1 MKKEIILY
9 IRLSLEDE
17 DLGGEKRE
25 SGSIQNQREYLY
37 QFLENHPQL
46 QNGTVRELIDDGYSG
61 TNFDRP
67 AMQEL
72 IWRVK
77 MGKVQTVI
85 VKDLSRLGRN
95 YIDVGKCLEELFP
108 QYGVR
113 FLSVN
118 DHYDSEQISI
128 PGMEVVFQNIIYDY
142 YSKELSAKVIQAKTA
157 LARKGKFLGAIPP
170 FGYLRNPEN
179 PGQLLVDMEA
189 AKTVKEIFK
198 RCLDGETYSE
208 IARTLNQRG
217 VECPEERL
225 RRLGIRKKKTVAAS
239 KPEWKTASVRA
250 ILRNPAAAGTVVNH
264 RVKRKQMGRKQLI
277 SVPAEERILAEGRHE
292 AIISPEEFQKVQE
305 LLDEKQCNH
314 TVENENGKAKRVYPL
329 TGLMKCTFCGA
340 NLVPEGKGKKYYVCP
355 AARTSADNR
364 HRPVNIEEGFV
375 VESLLQILMTRR
387 ELEEIPEENCHKD
400 KAEMSTAD
408 QLPERKRS
416 GGGGLARLYDSY
428 TEGKLSREEFLE
440 QKRLLR
446 DRKEGQEKKD
456 IQNAGDAAFSPE
468 DLVRAW
474 KQREYGILKK
484 IFRENIE
491 SIWVNGDGQVDI
503 KWKNI

>member
-17 DLGGEKRE
+17 DLGAGKRE

-46 QNGTVRELIDDGYSG
+46 RNGTVRELIDDGYSG

>member
-67 AMQEL
+67 AMREL
-72 IWRVK
+72 VWRVK

-95 YIDVGKCLEELFP
+95 YIEVGKCLEELFP
-108 QYGVR
+108 RYGVR

-118 DHYDSEQISI
+118 DHYDSEQVSL
-128 PGMEVVFQNIIYDY
+128 PGMEVIFQNIIYDY
-142 YSKELSAKVIQAKTA
+142 YSKELSAKVLQAKTV

-364 HRPVNIEEGFV
+364 HRPVSIEEGFV

-387 ELEEIPEENCHKD
+387 ELEEIPEEKCHKD

-446 DRKEGQEKKD
+446 DGKEGQEKKD

>member
-17 DLGGEKRE
+17 DLGAGKRE

-170 FGYLRNPEN
+170 FGYLRSPEN

-225 RRLGIRKKKTVAAS
+225 RRLGIRKKKTVSAS

-277 SVPAEERILAEGRHE
+277 SVPAEGRILAEGRHE
-292 AIISPEEFQKVQE
+292 AIISPEEFRKVQE

-314 TVENENGKAKRVYPL
+314 TAEKRKAKRVYPL
-329 TGLMKCTFCGA
+329 TGLMKCMFCGG

-355 AARTSADNR
+355 SARTSVDNR
-364 HRPVNIEEGFV
+364 HRPVSIEEEFV
-375 VESLLQILMTRR
+375 MESLLQILMTGR
-387 ELEEIPEENCHKD
+387 ELEKIPEENSHKD
-400 KAEMSTAD
+400 KVERSTAD

-416 GGGGLARLYDSY
+416 GGDGLARLYDSY
-428 TEGKLSREEFLE
+428 TEGTLSREEFLE

-446 DRKEGQEKKD
+446 DRKEGQKKED
-456 IQNAGDAAFSPE
+456 TRNAGAAAFSSE
-468 DLVRAW
+468 DLVSAW
-474 KQREYGILKK
+474 KQKEYGILKK
-484 IFRENIE
+484 IFREKIE

-503 KWKNI
+503 KWKNGE